1 MPEAPHVVVIGGGVS
16 GLTAAHRLNGRG
28 ITTTVIEAADAPGGK
43 LRASPVAGVSVDAGA
58 EAVLARRPEALE
70 LFSELGLDDQVVHPG
85 PGAAAI
91 FSRGRLRALP
101 KGQLMGVPG
110 DLRALARSGVLSP
123 AGTVRAA
130 LDLVWPRTPV
140 SSDVPVAAYVGT
152 RMGREVVER
161 LVEPLLGGV
170 YAGRADELSLES
182 TLPQIAPMARRDRS
196 LMRAVHTS
204 LSGRGAT
211 PAKAGPV
218 FASLRDGVASLVDAL
233 AARQEDLRTGTR
245 AQGLERG
252 PQGWRVR
259 LEGAQGGGGVDC
271 DAVLLACPAPEAAR
285 LLADTEAEAARELR
299 GIEYAS
305 TALVT
310 FALPASAFGA
320 PLTGT
325 GFLVPAGEGLTIKA
339 ATFSSN
345 KWPWLGRELDRVN
358 PGEELVVLRCSIGR
372 FGDGGALRRSDAEL
386 ADAALADL
394 ARVTGVRGAPVETR
408 VTRWTDGLPQYAV
421 GHADRVER
429 VRSAVRGHHGLGVCG
444 AAYGGVGVPACVAD
458 ADREARRLA
467 DALTR
472 QDHTDHDHTGHG
484 HTGHGH
490 TQYGDQSAD
499 GPNQQGVNP

>member
-28 ITTTVIEAADAPGGK
+28 VTTTVIEAAEAPGGK

-70 LFSELGLDDQVVHPG
+70 LFTELGLDEQVVHPG
-85 PGAAAI
+85 PGSAAVY
-91 FSRGRLRALP
+91 SRGRIRSLP
-101 KGQLMGVPG
+101 TGQLMGVPG
-110 DLRALARSGVLSP
+110 DLRALVRSGVLSP
-123 AGTVRAA
+123 AGTLRAA

-140 SSDVPVAAYVGT
+140 RSDVPVAAYVGA
-152 RMGREVVER
+152 RMGHEVVQR

-170 YAGRADELSLES
+170 YAGRADELSLDS

-196 LMRAVHTS
+196 LMSAVHTS
-204 LSGRGAT
+204 LSGRGA
-211 PAKAGPV
+211 PGRGGPV
-218 FASLRDGVASLVDAL
+218 FASLRGGVASVVDAL
-233 AARQEDLRTGTR
+233 AARQSDLRTGTR
-245 AQGLERG
+245 VEALERL
-252 PQGWRVR
+252 PEGWRVR
-259 LEGAQGGGGVDC
+259 LEGGQGAQALDC

-285 LLADTEAEAARELR
+285 LLDAAEPDAARELR

-310 FALPASAFGA
+310 FALPSAAFPE

-325 GFLVPAGEGLTIKA
+325 GFLVPSVEGLTIKA

-345 KWPWLGRELDRVN
+345 KWPWLAEELDRVN
-358 PGEELVVLRCSIGR
+358 PGDDLVVLRCSIGR
-372 FGDGGALRRSDAEL
+372 FGDRGVLSRSDEEL
-386 ADAALADL
+386 AASALADL

-421 GHADRVER
+421 GHAARVER
-429 VRSAVRGHHGLGVCG
+429 VRAAVGRHPGLGVCG

-458 ADREARRLA
+458 ASHAAGRLA
-467 DALTR
+467 DTLTEPGR
-472 QDHTDHDHTGHG
+472 TASGRTGPGHTDHSHTDR
-484 HTGHGH
+484 
-490 TQYGDQSAD
+490 GDESAD

>member
-28 ITTTVIEAADAPGGK
+28 VATTVIEAADAPGGK

-58 EAVLARRPEALE
+58 EAVLARRPEALD
-70 LFSELGLDDQVVHPG
+70 LFAELGLDEQVVHPG

-91 FSRGRLRALP
+91 YSRGRVRSLP

-123 AGTVRAA
+123 AGTLRAA

-140 SSDVPVAAYVGT
+140 RSDVPVAAYVGT
-152 RMGREVVER
+152 RMGHQVVER

-170 YAGRADELSLES
+170 YAGRADELSLDS

-196 LMRAVHTS
+196 LMSAVHTS
-204 LSGRGAT
+204 LSGRGEAPT
-211 PAKAGPV
+211 KAGPV
-218 FASLRDGVASLVDAL
+218 FASLRGGVASLVEAL
-233 AARQEDLRTGTR
+233 AARQKDLRTGTR
-245 AQGLERG
+245 VQALERL
-252 PQGWRVR
+252 PEGWRVR
-259 LEGAQGGGGVDC
+259 LEGAEGAEALDC

-285 LLADTEAEAARELR
+285 LLDSTEPDAARELR

-305 TALVT
+305 MALVT
-310 FALPASAFGA
+310 FALPASAFPQ

-345 KWPWLGRELDRVN
+345 KWPWLAEELDRVN
-358 PGEELVVLRCSIGR
+358 PGEDLVVLRCSIGR
-372 FGDGGALRRSDAEL
+372 FGEEGVLRRSDGEL
-386 ADAALADL
+386 TETALADL
-394 ARVTGVRGAPVETR
+394 AHVTGVRGAPVETR
-408 VTRWTDGLPQYAV
+408 VTRWADGLPQYAV
-421 GHADRVER
+421 GHAARVER
-429 VRSAVRGHHGLGVCG
+429 VRSAVGRHPGLGVCG
-444 AAYGGVGVPACVAD
+444 AAYGGVGIPACVAD
-458 ADREARRLA
+458 ATDAAGRLA
-467 DALTR
+467 DTLTAPS
-472 QDHTDHDHTGHG
+472 HTDHCHTDR
-484 HTGHGH
+484 
-490 TQYGDQSAD
+490 GDQSAD